1 MAALIQTVLYKA
13 TAILVEVELP
23 VQLLLEVLSSSDMG
37 HSCQQKDKQTRLIY
51 SGQNYLNCKFIHNS
65 NCSCNL
71 GCSSLGICSIQSLLT
86 ETVMFKMACIITKL
100 FQKSKRILSRTG
112 FYKWNTK
119 TSPKSSIRNKMF
131 RN

>member
-51 SGQNYLNCKFIHNS
+51 
-65 NCSCNL
+65 
-71 GCSSLGICSIQSLLT
+71 
-86 ETVMFKMACIITKL
+86 
-100 FQKSKRILSRTG
+100 
-112 FYKWNTK
+112 
-119 TSPKSSIRNKMF
+119 
-131 RN
+131 